1 MTVCI
6 YKYKDFAPLDEAKVK
21 IKFICLK
28 LFKVMHTEKEKLWSI
43 FELLLITL
51 MPST

>member
-28 LFKVMHTEKEKLWSI
+28 LFKVMHMEREKLWSI
-43 FELLLITL
+43 FGLLLITL

>member
-21 IKFICLK
+21 IKFICIK
-28 LFKVMHTEKEKLWSI
+28 LFKVMHTEKEELWSI
-43 FELLLITL
+43 FGLLLITL
-51 MPST
+51 MPRT

>member
-21 IKFICLK
+21 MKFICLK
-28 LFKVMHTEKEKLWSI
+28 LFKVIHKEKEKLWSI
-43 FELLLITL
+43 FGMVLITL
-51 MPST
+51 MPRT

>member
-21 IKFICLK
+21 IKFICIK
-28 LFKVMHTEKEKLWSI
+28 LFKVMHMEKVKLCSI
-43 FELLLITL
+43 FGLVLITL
-51 MPST
+51 MART